1 MTSKNLNY
9 MLDLKHH
16 ISTVGAGN
24 SLNQEIFVVLAILG
38 MSKAISDRQYNNITG
53 KIPGLDNI
61 CYWTPSLLFYIL
73 HVTVRLA
80 SYAILTA
87 NYLLY
92 GALVLPPQFLWN
104 FLIERYVCQ
113 EKDFTVN
120 ILTAFKSLV
129 GPACNIRR
137 DLL

>member
-1 MTSKNLNY
+1 
-9 MLDLKHH
+9 
-16 ISTVGAGN
+16 
-24 SLNQEIFVVLAILG
+24 
-38 MSKAISDRQYNNITG
+38 MSKAISDRQFNNITG

-61 CYWTPSLLFYIL
+61 CYWMPSLLFYIL

-92 GALVLPPQFLWN
+92 GALVLPPQLLWN
-104 FLIERYVCQ
+104 FLIERYICQ